1 MRICLPTEGR
11 GGLAARVH
19 DHFGS
24 APCFTIVD
32 TEQVE
37 VISIDH
43 DHRNAG
49 ACTSAKEIAAR
60 GVDAV
65 VCGGMGR
72 RALEALS
79 GIKVY
84 LKEGGTVQEALED
97 ISANRLPLLSA
108 EEACAGGRG
117 GCHD

>member
-1 MRICLPTEGR
+1 MY
-11 GGLAARVH
+11 

-32 TEQVE
+32 TAQDQVE

-43 DHRNAG
+43 DHGNAG

-84 LKEGGTVQEALED
+84 LKGGGTVQEALED
-97 ISANRLPLLSA
+97 VGANRLPLLSA

-117 GCHD
+117 GCHE